1 VNAPVVRSAFIFHEN
16 SKCNS
21 LNQFAIHNRGQHSSP
36 GTRFNQPR
44 ACGNANAPLP
54 RKDGSLRSIT
64 QGAPPANVN
73 SCWMPIPARAPP
85 TLMLRPLFPWLAP
98 ARCLGHADA
107 QASVPF
113 ATSRAH
119 RAPSLA
125 RTPPF
130 QSTRFDGSTLR
141 ARDVGGKASSPLRGS
156 KKTTPA
162 LPRPASPTANV
173 LPGRLVPRAGLRGFD
188 RGLVTLAVQ
197 RGPPSSAALR
207 CLLAGIFHP
216 FCPDHD
222 FGAVAHVDY
231 GCC

>member
-1 VNAPVVRSAFIFHEN
+1 MV
-16 SKCNS
+16 
-21 LNQFAIHNRGQHSSP
+21 
-36 GTRFNQPR
+36 RFNHLTASGCRWHNPSASSNPDAPR
-44 ACGNANAPLP
+44 KH
-54 RKDGSLRSIT
+54 KDGSLRSIT

-156 KKTTPA
+156 KKTTPGA
-162 LPRPASPTANV
+162 AAPGKWQEG
-173 LPGRLVPRAGLRGFD
+173 GRLVVGDASPGVTAP
-188 RGLVTLAVQ
+188 TLALLCVTRQ
-197 RGPPSSAALR
+197 VSARFRPRTA
-207 CLLAGIFHP
+207 
-216 FCPDHD
+216 
-222 FGAVAHVDY
+222 
-231 GCC
+231 